1 MGYIFMGAYFLF
13 KNEGLIIMG
22 CIYSKNRQDFLPQNF
37 QRQVFHPGIGKKPCA
52 KKSRF
57 C

>member
-1 MGYIFMGAYFLF
+1 MGAYFLF